1 VTPSRFTCSGVILV
15 EYNVRREFKEIDM
28 HGFGS
33 ASYASLLGLL
43 ICTVPAVAGAW
54 FAFRPSERL
63 LTIMRPLTLGAVFAA
78 LCNFVLAIANGFVA
92 ISTMSGLDLT
102 GVRVVGAVFMEGLAP
117 VVASFAS
124 LAVAWFFVAIG
135 MRKG

>member
-1 VTPSRFTCSGVILV
+1 
-15 EYNVRREFKEIDM
+15 M
-28 HGFGS
+28 
-33 ASYASLLGLL
+33 
-43 ICTVPAVAGAW
+43 AGAW
-54 FAFRPSERL
+54 FVFRPSERL
-63 LTIMRPLTLGAVFAA
+63 LSMMRPLTLGAVFAA

-117 VVASFAS
+117 IVVSFAS
-124 LAVAWFFVAIG
+124 LAVAWFSVAIG

>member
-1 VTPSRFTCSGVILV
+1 MRGL
-15 EYNVRREFKEIDM
+15 
-28 HGFGS
+28 GG
-33 ASYASLLGLL
+33 ASYASLFGMLMC
-43 ICTVPAVAGAW
+43 IVPAVAGAW

-63 LTIMRPLTLGAVFAA
+63 LSIMRPLTLGAVFAA

-117 VVASFAS
+117 IVVSFAS
-124 LAVAWFFVAIG
+124 LAVAWFSVAIG

>member
-1 VTPSRFTCSGVILV
+1 
-15 EYNVRREFKEIDM
+15 M

-92 ISTMSGLDLT
+92 ISMMTGLDLT

>member
-1 VTPSRFTCSGVILV
+1 MRGL
-15 EYNVRREFKEIDM
+15 
-28 HGFGS
+28 GG
-33 ASYASLLGLL
+33 ASYASLFGMLMC
-43 ICTVPAVAGAW
+43 IVPAVAGAW

-63 LTIMRPLTLGAVFAA
+63 LSMMRPLTLGAVFAA

-117 VVASFAS
+117 IVVSFAS

>member
-1 VTPSRFTCSGVILV
+1 MRGL
-15 EYNVRREFKEIDM
+15 
-28 HGFGS
+28 GG
-33 ASYASLLGLL
+33 ASYASLFGML
-43 ICTVPAVAGAW
+43 ICIVPAVAGAW

-63 LTIMRPLTLGAVFAA
+63 LSIMRPLTLGAVFAA

-92 ISTMSGLDLT
+92 ISMMSGLDLT
-102 GVRVVGAVFMEGLAP
+102 GVRVVAAVFMEGLAP
-117 VVASFAS
+117 IVVSFAT

>member
-1 VTPSRFTCSGVILV
+1 
-15 EYNVRREFKEIDM
+15 M
-28 HGFGS
+28 
-33 ASYASLLGLL
+33 L
-43 ICTVPAVAGAW
+43 ICVVPAVAGAW

-63 LTIMRPLTLGAVFAA
+63 LSIMRPLTLGAVFAA

-92 ISTMSGLDLT
+92 ISSMSGVDLT

-117 VVASFAS
+117 IVVSFAS

>member
-1 VTPSRFTCSGVILV
+1 MRGL
-15 EYNVRREFKEIDM
+15 
-28 HGFGS
+28 GG
-33 ASYASLLGLL
+33 ASYASLFGML
-43 ICTVPAVAGAW
+43 ICIVPAVAGAW

-63 LTIMRPLTLGAVFAA
+63 LSIMRPLTLGAVFAA

-117 VVASFAS
+117 IVVSFAS

>member
-1 VTPSRFTCSGVILV
+1 MRGIA
-15 EYNVRREFKEIDM
+15 
-28 HGFGS
+28 G

-43 ICTVPAVAGAW
+43 ICSVPAVAGAW

-63 LTIMRPLTLGAVFAA
+63 LSIMRPLTLAAVFSA
-78 LCNFVLAIANGFVA
+78 LCTFVLAIANGFIA
-92 ISTMSGLDLT
+92 ISTMSGLDLP

-124 LAVAWFFVAIG
+124 LAVAWFLVAIG